1 MTNRSIDWKI
11 FKIKIL
17 YLYIKLNF
25 KSVDRQVNNVEWF
38 YHWYD
43 HWNSF
48 LVNDLCLNQNPYI
61 SSCHCTFEYENGH
74 VFIRDTSSNGTLI
87 NRTNKITKTDPVSES
102 VTGAIDIYFLFQRV
116 ELQTD
121 DTVHLV
127 FRKDEPEFS
136 KSNNSCRNFRIH
148 SFRCCF
154 STWTTSNRTHWR
166 SLNLWRRFIDNF
178 ESKFEFDLVFFS
190 RHTNDDLFLDSFD
203 LP

>member
-1 MTNRSIDWKI
+1 MVDKPFYRLKNIQNQNFISVYKTEFQIGRSTI
-11 FKIKIL
+11 
-17 YLYIKLNF
+17 
-25 KSVDRQVNNVEWF
+25 
-38 YHWYD
+38 
-43 HWNSF
+43 
-48 LVNDLCLNQNPYI
+48 NDLCLNQNPYI

-87 NRTNKITKTDPVSES
+87 NRTNKITKTDP
-102 VTGAIDIYFLFQRV
+102 RV

-154 STWTTSNRTHWR
+154 ST
-166 SLNLWRRFIDNF
+166 
-178 ESKFEFDLVFFS
+178 
-190 RHTNDDLFLDSFD
+190 
-203 LP
+203 